1 LVELVRGSPAEVVI
15 VPQTLVWTSRPERLG
30 FSLVDTLFGSAEFP
44 GELRAAG
51 QLLLNHKNTVVRAG
65 EPVSLREF
73 LAQEGS
79 IDDAVATRRV
89 TYALLRKLERERR
102 AVVGPA
108 QKPTDR
114 VREEVLKSPRLQA
127 VLRDLSGSDEAARAL
142 LEAKARGMLR
152 ELMTTPD
159 PGTLRGL
166 EAIADTLANQ
176 VYAGVDVDHEG
187 MERVREAARR
197 GAIVLL
203 PSHKSHVDYLLLSL
217 TLRKNGLMGPF
228 IAAGDNLDFFPVGP
242 LFRRAGAFFIRRSFR
257 GDRLYAAVVDAYIRR
272 LIRDGF
278 AMEFFLEGGRSRT
291 GKLLPPKVGLL
302 NMVVESALALEGHTL
317 SFVPVSIGYE
327 RMMEEGAYARELSGE
342 EKQKEDAA
350 ALLRVGS
357 VLREKYGR
365 ANVQI
370 GQVIELAPLKQA
382 VAADGTAMTPAKR
395 RALVNRLAHRV
406 MSEINRV
413 TAVTAGS
420 LVAVALL
427 CHGRRGLPH
436 AELVDQ
442 CRRLTVLVQRLGAR
456 TTPSLTRG
464 GGGMREPAIR
474 EAVQI
479 YVRGG
484 LVVQHVPGD
493 TLTGPARQ
501 RARIYRGDDVIY
513 TVPDDHRLMLD
524 FSKNIIIHLFIDRAL
539 VSVAWLSSS
548 GASGAPVPRPVVR
561 ERVQSLSRL
570 FKLEFMFRADAPFD
584 RIFED
589 IVTDMVEVGE
599 LAIDGDALVP
609 GPGHDSLDGR
619 GWISFYGA
627 VVRNF
632 LESYRIAARAVRALG
647 RGPLV
652 EKELAQKA
660 LRVGEQMFLAGEIER
675 SEAVSQTTL
684 ENAFTAFIDQGYLKR
699 HEGKLAL
706 AESFASEG
714 TAETIEARVASYLAR
729 RPVEGSW

>member
-1 LVELVRGSPAEVVI
+1 
-15 VPQTLVWTSRPERLG
+15 
-30 FSLVDTLFGSAEFP
+30 
-44 GELRAAG
+44 
-51 QLLLNHKNTVVRAG
+51 
-65 EPVSLREF
+65 
-73 LAQEGS
+73 
-79 IDDAVATRRV
+79 
-89 TYALLRKLERERR
+89 
-102 AVVGPA
+102 
-108 QKPTDR
+108 
-114 VREEVLKSPRLQA
+114 
-127 VLRDLSGSDEAARAL
+127 
-142 LEAKARGMLR
+142 
-152 ELMTTPD
+152 
-159 PGTLRGL
+159 
-166 EAIADTLANQ
+166 
-176 VYAGVDVDHEG
+176 
-187 MERVREAARR
+187 
-197 GAIVLL
+197 
-203 PSHKSHVDYLLLSL
+203 
-217 TLRKNGLMGPF
+217 
-228 IAAGDNLDFFPVGP
+228 
-242 LFRRAGAFFIRRSFR
+242 
-257 GDRLYAAVVDAYIRR
+257 
-272 LIRDGF
+272 
-278 AMEFFLEGGRSRT
+278 
-291 GKLLPPKVGLL
+291 
-302 NMVVESALALEGHTL
+302 
-317 SFVPVSIGYE
+317 
-327 RMMEEGAYARELSGE
+327 
-342 EKQKEDAA
+342 
-350 ALLRVGS
+350 
-357 VLREKYGR
+357 
-365 ANVQI
+365 
-370 GQVIELAPLKQA
+370 
-382 VAADGTAMTPAKR
+382 
-395 RALVNRLAHRV
+395 
-406 MSEINRV
+406 
-413 TAVTAGS
+413 
-420 LVAVALL
+420 VAVALL

-464 GGGMREPAIR
+464 GGPMREPAIR

-539 VSVAWLSSS
+539 VSVAWLSS
-548 GASGAPVPRPVVR
+548 GASGAPVPRAVVR

-589 IVTDMVEVGE
+589 TVTDMAEAGE
-599 LAIDGDALVP
+599 LAIDGDALAL
-609 GPGHDSLDGR
+609 GPGHDGLDGR

-632 LESYRIAARAVRALG
+632 LEAYRIAGRAVRALV
-647 RGPLV
+647 RGALP

-699 HEGKLAL
+699 HEGKLGL

-714 TAETIEARVASYLAR
+714 AVETIEARVASYLAR